1 MYIHYIYIIS
11 LSLNFVVT
19 MTEAYETLEG
29 KRDETEEQ
37 FDERLLERAEADKE
51 RMSATKYVAGYITY
65 KVSNGLIHNTC

>member
-29 KRDETEEQ
+29 KKDETEEQ
-37 FDERLLERAEADKE
+37 FDERLLERAEEDKE
-51 RMSATKYVAGYITY
+51 RMSATRYVAGYITY
-65 KVSNGLIHNTC
+65 KVSNG